1 MTNNT
6 TAADL
11 DRDIAHLIDSS
22 ENGIARVPRETLV
35 RLRELFALQHSP
47 IRDEQREAAR
57 KRVAAFMDAYSI
69 LRGADQEKIHSI
81 NFTPLLVADLRALLT
96 SPRAAVPPFSKHEL
110 TAIRSLLVGS
120 GYTALMSKVVKMERE
135 VDAAPA
141 APVAEAKPIPML
153 LFCPRCGTQHIDA
166 PEDAECDGE
175 VVHSAGWSN
184 PPHRSHLCHACDCI
198 WRPAD
203 VATVGV
209 EAIETRGKADT
220 WTKEMPWIGH
230 NRPVVQAVAADG
242 TSAQRCNL
250 GVGCDEAGVC
260 YALAHGDVSQCGRAA
275 VSPATASGL
284 PAWFDTFLTNVC
296 EIPDR
301 SSPEGEPDAIIATLE
316 ELKNCALNAIEEC
329 AGDEPA
335 TADERAHNACC
346 PFCGSDDFYT
356 DWALG
361 KRQALCNSCEAA
373 GPTEETDEEA
383 IASFTRMRASQAAAP
398 AEAREPLVLW
408 QDGTGMLWDTYS
420 HGKWMHRFVSP
431 HGWDAHG
438 VAQHLYGKGY
448 AGHLE
453 VRAVW
458 SGNYAVPADAGE
470 AVDAARYRVIR
481 TPESGDAPRHGS
493 VNAIVYEHIP
503 GTIPSTRPVW
513 GDELDRLADA
523 ARVQGAQ
530 AGKGGEA

>member
-6 TAADL
+6 TAAL
-11 DRDIAHLIDSS
+11 TNEQAASITWAIRAAK
-22 ENGIARVPRETLV
+22 EAG
-35 RLRELFALQHSP
+35 FA
-47 IRDEQREAAR
+47 A
-57 KRVAAFMDAYSI
+57 DAEV
-69 LRGADQEKIHSI
+69 LNE
-81 NFTPLLVADLRALLT
+81 LLT
-96 SPRAAVPPFSKHEL
+96 SPRAAVPHHVRVSLEC
-110 TAIRSLLVGS
+110 TAQYLEYGNDPKAAAAEIRACLAKL
-120 GYTALMSKVVKMERE
+120 
-135 VDAAPA
+135 DAAPA
-141 APVAEAKPIPML
+141 APVADLTPAENAELASMTRMFHAACTDLGLINEALGLDPDDGGAEPIL
-153 LFCPRCGTQHIDA
+153 DA
-166 PEDAECDGE
+166 IQKLKNERDQWADAGY
-175 VVHSAGWSN
+175 A
-184 PPHRSHLCHACDCI
+184 A
-198 WRPAD
+198 
-203 VATVGV
+203 
-209 EAIETRGKADT
+209 
-220 WTKEMPWIGH
+220 
-230 NRPVVQAVAADG
+230 QAVAADG
-242 TSAQRCNL
+242 ASTQRCNL

-260 YALAHGDVSQCGRAA
+260 YASAHGDASQCGRAA

-470 AVDAARYRVIR
+470 AVARKPDGWYYRERVDGQWAEWKPCGKSTVERYQYASDMQFAPVYRVPAEAGESVVRQVVIDWAVERWTLEVKDRPLNNVNRRPLDDAWRQLIRYLGADDISLLGARHDELVAAR
-481 TPESGDAPRHGS
+481 A
-493 VNAIVYEHIP
+493 
-503 GTIPSTRPVW
+503 
-513 GDELDRLADA
+513 
-523 ARVQGAQ
+523 QGAQ
-530 AGKGGEA
+530 GGKGGEA